1 MKKEIRTVKQN
12 WIQNQTGKVLQTNN
26 FRKSLW
32 FLRKLGWA
40 KTLSRVYSSELPS
53 PSTLYSV
60 PYFMVSSIIISRALL
75 PKLVCFSNSASL
87 QPSGQPDMS
96 LSHTAL
102 FSVNHGLIFDMRK
115 AVTEWNG
122 MPTHLFTLWLAHQH
136 SGGRPSGSSIS
147 ISRELSGRG
156 EIRGTAIWLI
166 NFIYND
172 IALKGGIDTLHM
184 RKARAEACESINAP
198 VQWS

>member
-1 MKKEIRTVKQN
+1 MC
-12 WIQNQTGKVLQTNN
+12 
-26 FRKSLW
+26 
-32 FLRKLGWA
+32 
-40 KTLSRVYSSELPS
+40 VYLYVCIVHFSELTS

-60 PYFMVSSIIISRALL
+60 PYISWFLVL
-75 PKLVCFSNSASL
+75 SLVEHYPQSVCFFISPSRW
-87 QPSGQPDMS
+87 PSGQPNKY
-96 LSHTAL
+96 LSHTLL

-115 AVTEWNG
+115 AVNEWNG
-122 MPTHLFTLWLAHQH
+122 MPTHLFILWLAHQH
-136 SGGRPSGSSIS
+136 SCGRPSGNSIS

-156 EIRGTAIWLI
+156 EIRGIATWLI

-172 IALKGGIDTLHM
+172 IALKGGSQKLNT